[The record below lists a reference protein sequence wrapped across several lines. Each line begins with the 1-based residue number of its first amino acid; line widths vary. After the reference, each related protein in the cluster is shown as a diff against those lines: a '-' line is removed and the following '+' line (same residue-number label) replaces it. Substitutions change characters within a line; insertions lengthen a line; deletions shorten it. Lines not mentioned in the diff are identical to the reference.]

1 MTALCLTRPVS
12 ISWSHYI
19 YIYIVLCST
28 DSHRSVSLKVLE
40 GNNCLNIKNVKIQS
54 RHSIY
59 ENACK
64 LPRHIFVK
72 GFLV

>member
-12 ISWSHYI
+12 LSWSH

-40 GNNCLNIKNVKIQS
+40 GNNCLNIKNVKIPS
-54 RHSIY
+54 HHSIY

-64 LPRHIFVK
+64 LPRNIFDK